1 MTDTTQ
7 TDTALD
13 DQPAAATLPLAQEK
27 PEGQE
32 VQEGQ
37 EATAAAVE
45 PEARPRRL
53 PNTINIR
60 NVSVRCGRC
69 DQYQVLVG
77 FKPLD
82 AEWNLYTYECD
93 GEPCNADPGMTRT
106 FVEVPSDLDEFA
118 NRDPNWR
125 GGKKWGGA

>member
-1 MTDTTQ
+1 LTDTPR
-7 TDTALD
+7 TDLPPVEEPVTPVAEAA
-13 DQPAAATLPLAQEK
+13 PA
-27 PEGQE
+27 
-32 VQEGQ
+32 
-37 EATAAAVE
+37 EAE
-45 PEARPRRL
+45 NPRRRG
-53 PNTINIR
+53 PSPINIR
-60 NVSVRCGRC
+60 NLSVRCGRC

-93 GEPCNADPGMTRT
+93 GEPCSADPSQTRT
-106 FVEVPSDLDEFA
+106 LVEVPRDLDEFA

>member
-1 MTDTTQ
+1 MTTENELTDTTQ
-7 TDTALD
+7 DDPAVGTAVAEAAPSSPE
-13 DQPAAATLPLAQEK
+13 QAEAPAEQAAEPAARQ
-27 PEGQE
+27 
-32 VQEGQ
+32 
-37 EATAAAVE
+37 
-45 PEARPRRL
+45 RRG
-53 PNTINIR
+53 PSTINIR
-60 NVSVRCGRC
+60 NLSVRCGRC

-77 FKPLD
+77 FKPID

-93 GEPCNADPGMTRT
+93 GEPCNADPSQTRT